1 MKVIGNNLIANGS
14 KEPAKTYADG
24 GFVHHASGAR
34 YSFGDTQLS
43 NPGVIPVAIGLEDK
57 KAIVAE
63 VNETATSALSLVIAD
78 ARGVTVDGMT
88 ALRKDARESSV
99 TLRVVR
105 NTLAKRALEG
115 TEYECVNDSLAGPSL
130 FGFSMEDP
138 GAAARLFKDFSKENE
153 TFEVKALAVSGQML
167 GAEQLDVLAKLP
179 TRDQALSMLM
189 SVMNAPATKLVR
201 TLNEV
206 PGKLVRTLAAVRD
219 QKEAAA

>member
-1 MKVIGNNLIANGS
+1 M
-14 KEPAKTYADG
+14 
-24 GFVHHASGAR
+24 
-34 YSFGDTQLS
+34 
-43 NPGVIPVAIGLEDK
+43 AIGLEDK

-78 ARGVTVDGMT
+78 ARGVPVDGMT
-88 ALRKDARESSV
+88 ALRKEARENQV

-115 TEYECVNDSLAGPSL
+115 TEYECVNDALSGPSL

-138 GAAARLFKDFSKENE
+138 GAAARLFKDFAKENE
-153 TFEVKALAVSGQML
+153 EFEVKALAVSGQML

-189 SVMNAPATKLVR
+189 SVMQAPATKLVQ
-201 TLNEV
+201 TMNAV
-206 PGKLVRTLAAVRD
+206 PSKLVRTLAAVRD